1 MSLLKAILFNI
12 IFPFCAGVGVTM
24 LIIRYL
30 L

>member
-1 MSLLKAILFNI
+1 MSLIKAILFNV

-24 LIIRYL
+24 LIRYL